1 MIKNFEQLLDEAKKI
16 RRERGK
22 PVPVALA
29 AGNDHEALAALVE
42 AQQLGLA
49 NGILVGD
56 EREIRSTL
64 ESLNVGANSKFEII
78 STTIEVETAYR
89 AIELIREKKAG
100 ILMKGKIKTATLLKA
115 VLDKEKGLRTPRLM
129 SDVFMF
135 EFPARTD
142 NQLIMITDGGINLAP
157 DLKQKA
163 QLIENAVVVAHAL
176 GNSVPKVAVL
186 SAVEV
191 VNPDLPSTLDAAI
204 LTQMNRRGQITGCVV
219 DGPLALDNAIS
230 QKSVQEKG
238 INSPVAGLADIL
250 LCPNIESANMMAKG
264 TTYFANLP
272 LAHTCLGAQVPV
284 LIPSRS
290 DNARAKLLSIA
301 LSVVVSY
308 FQERF

>member
-1 MIKNFEQLLDEAKKI
+1 MIKNFDQLLNEAKRI
-16 RRERGK
+16 SIERDR
-22 PVPVALA
+22 PVQVVLA
-29 AGNDHEALAALVE
+29 AGHDPEALAALLE
-42 AQQLGLA
+42 ARELGLA

-56 EREIRSTL
+56 EHQIRSTL
-64 ESLNVGANSKFEII
+64 DTLNVSSTTGFEII
-78 STTIEVETAYR
+78 STTNETETAYR
-89 AIELIREKKAG
+89 SIELIREKRAG
-100 ILMKGKIKTATLLKA
+100 ILMKGKIKTAALLKA
-115 VLDKEKGLRTPRLM
+115 VLDKEKGLRTQRLM
-129 SDVFMF
+129 SDVFLF
-135 EFPARTD
+135 EFPARQE
-142 NQLIMITDGGINLAP
+142 NQLIMITDGGINLTP

-176 GNSVPKVAVL
+176 GNSLPKVAVL

-204 LTQMNRRGQITGCVV
+204 LTQMNRRGQIAGCVV

-230 QKSVQEKG
+230 QRAVQEKG
-238 INSPVAGLADIL
+238 IDSPVAGLADIL
-250 LCPNIESANMMAKG
+250 LCPNIECANMLAKG

-308 FQERF
+308 FQEKA